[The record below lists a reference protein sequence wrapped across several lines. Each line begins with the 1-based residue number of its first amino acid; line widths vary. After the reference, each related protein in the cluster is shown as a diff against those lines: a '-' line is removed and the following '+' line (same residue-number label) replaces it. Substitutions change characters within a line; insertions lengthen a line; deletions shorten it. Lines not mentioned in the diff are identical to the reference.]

1 MSGFPTNQELKLFPA
16 IMSRMISMGVENSFL
31 IALRTRL
38 LATTTVTLLAFS
50 LRLVGQTQAA
60 LQITSP
66 PDESVVKPG
75 QTITVSVRS
84 LTNITFKQ
92 VFVIGEQPL
101 PTSSIAT
108 SVPAR
113 FSMLISQSTR
123 PGKYLLTAWGITT
136 ANQMQG
142 SAPITID
149 VERVDLPTKLTAKT
163 SRISFPSQDQRLPL
177 RIFGTFADG
186 SVVDLTVSSN
196 LAFASS
202 DSTVATVDKH
212 GVVTAIAE
220 GNASITA
227 TYGQGIQRVH
237 VSVLVTVPPRAI
249 IHLPD

>member
-123 PGKYLLTAWGITT
+123 PGKYLLTAWG
-136 ANQMQG
+136 
-142 SAPITID
+142 
-149 VERVDLPTKLTAKT
+149 
-163 SRISFPSQDQRLPL
+163 
-177 RIFGTFADG
+177 
-186 SVVDLTVSSN
+186 
-196 LAFASS
+196 
-202 DSTVATVDKH
+202 
-212 GVVTAIAE
+212 
-220 GNASITA
+220 
-227 TYGQGIQRVH
+227 
-237 VSVLVTVPPRAI
+237 
-249 IHLPD
+249 

>member
-1 MSGFPTNQELKLFPA
+1 LFLA
-16 IMSRMISMGVENSFL
+16 IMSRMISMRVEHSFL
-31 IALRTRL
+31 VAWRTSL

-50 LRLVGQTQAA
+50 LRLAGQTQPA

-75 QTITVSVRS
+75 QTVTVSVKS

-92 VFVIGEQPL
+92 VFVTGELPL
-101 PTSSIAT
+101 PTTAIAT
-108 SVPAR
+108 SAPAQ
-113 FSMLISQSTR
+113 FSILIPPGIR
-123 PGKYLLTAWGITT
+123 PGRYLLTAWGTT
-136 ANQMQG
+136 IANQVQG

-149 VERVDLPTKLTAKT
+149 VERADLPTSLSAHRT
-163 SRISFPSQDQRLPL
+163 RISFPSQGQTMPL
-177 RIFGTFADG
+177 RISGTFADG

-196 LAFASS
+196 LAYASS
-202 DSTVATVDKH
+202 NSTVATVDKN

-237 VSVLVTVPPRAI
+237 VSVLATVPPRAI